1 MSFSSEVKAELQKK
15 VFTSRQK
22 EGNISKYGTKPAAL
36 SAEKRRAYLRDCF
49 LQCGTMSD
57 PKKDYRLEFACD
69 SQELAEG
76 IRSVLSSFGI
86 EAHESLRNGRQIL
99 YIRESEAVADFLNV
113 TGAHKSLMEF
123 ENLRIEKGLRSDVNR
138 RVNCDTANIR
148 KALEAAERQIEDICL
163 IRDECGL
170 GSLPEGL
177 RLVAELRLEH
187 PEMGLNELGEL
198 LDPPVGKSGINHRLR
213 KIGAMAEEL
222 RQRKEIQQ
230 EGPDGTGMGGTWKR
244 Q

>member
-22 EGNISKYGTKPAAL
+22 EGNISEYGTKPAAL
-36 SAEKRRAYLRDCF
+36 SAEKRRAYLRECF

-57 PKKDYRLEFACD
+57 PRKDYRLEFACETE
-69 SQELAEG
+69 ELADG
-76 IRSVLSSFGI
+76 IGSVLASFGI
-86 EAHESLRNGRQIL
+86 GTHKSLRKGKHIL
-99 YIRESEAVADFLNV
+99 YIRESESVADFLNV
-113 TGAHKSLMEF
+113 TGAHLSLMEF

-148 KALEAAERQIEDICL
+148 KALEAAERQIEDIRL
-163 IRDECGL
+163 IQEQQGL

-177 RLVAELRLEH
+177 KLVAELRLEH
-187 PEMGLNELGEL
+187 PELGLGELGEL

-213 KIGAMAEEL
+213 KISAMAEEL
-222 RQRKEIQQ
+222 RQHKDIQ
-230 EGPDGTGMGGTWKR
+230 
-244 Q
+244 

>member
-49 LQCGTMSD
+49 LRCGTMSD
-57 PKKDYRLEFACD
+57 PKKDYRLEFVCD
-69 SQELAEG
+69 TPELAEG
-76 IRSVLSSFGI
+76 IRSVLMSFGI
-86 EAHESLRNGRQIL
+86 TAHPGTRRGRQIL

-113 TGAHKSLMEF
+113 TGAHVSLMEF
-123 ENLRIEKGLRSDVNR
+123 ENLRIEKELRSDVNR

-148 KALEAAERQIEDICL
+148 KALEAAERQIADIRL
-163 IRDECGL
+163 IEEKQGL

-177 RLVAELRLEH
+177 KLVAELRLEY
-187 PEMGLNELGEL
+187 PEMGLTELGEL

-213 KIGAMAEEL
+213 RISAMAEEL
-222 RQRKEIQQ
+222 RNSKE
-230 EGPDGTGMGGTWKR
+230 T
-244 Q
+244 